1 MNVLFI
7 GLGIIGQRHIRNI
20 KLRYKKINLYTLK
33 NKYSKQL
40 YSNKNAIKGNVKKKY
55 NLNTIKLIEIN
66 KKVKIDAAFICLP
79 NHLHTKYLKILVEK
93 KIHVFLEKPGGINLS
108 DYKDLI
114 KIQKKIKKNN
124 LKVVVGYHLRFHPII
139 LKLKKMINNK
149 IIGTILNVLVENGEH
164 IADYRPYQKYWKR
177 YHAKKKQGG
186 GVLLNQIH
194 EIDYLL
200 DLFEN
205 YNFKVVN
212 SFRRKMSDLKIDTED
227 TIISNFIVRKLKNIF
242 LLSLLMN
249 SYERPKKR
257 TIKIIGTK
265 GKIFFDFLKNEIE
278 IYKFDIFKYGMIKG
292 KKIRKK
298 FFKYKIDRNDLF
310 KKEVYYFINA
320 VKKNKLI
327 DKKYGLEK
335 SIKTLNIALKLN
347 K

>member
-1 MNVLFI
+1 M
-7 GLGIIGQRHIRNI
+7 
-20 KLRYKKINLYTLK
+20 
-33 NKYSKQL
+33 
-40 YSNKNAIKGNVKKKY
+40 
-55 NLNTIKLIEIN
+55 
-66 KKVKIDAAFICLP
+66 KIDAAFICLP
-79 NHLHTKYLKILVEK
+79 NHLHTKYLKILFEK

-114 KIQKKIKKNN
+114 KIQKKIKKYN
-124 LKVVVGYHLRFHPII
+124 LKVMVGYHLRFHPII
-139 LKLKKMINNK
+139 SKLKKIINDK
-149 IIGTILNVLVENGEH
+149 SIGIILNVLVENGEH
-164 IADYRPYQKYWKR
+164 IADYRTYQKYWKR

-212 SFRRKMSDLKIDTED
+212 TFRRKMSHLKIDTED
-227 TIISNFIVRKLKNIF
+227 TISSNFIVKKFKNVF

-265 GKIFFDFLKNEIE
+265 GKVIFDFLKNEIE
-278 IYKFDIFKYGMIKG
+278 IYKFNIFKNGMIKS
-292 KKIRKK
+292 KKIYTK
-298 FFKYKIDRNDLF
+298 FLKYKINRNYLF

-327 DKKYGLEK
+327 DKKFGLKK
-335 SIKTLNIALKLN
+335 SIKTLNIALQLN
-347 K
+347 KQK

>member
-1 MNVLFI
+1 M
-7 GLGIIGQRHIRNI
+7 Q
-20 KLRYKKINLYTLK
+20 
-33 NKYSKQL
+33 
-40 YSNKNAIKGNVKKKY
+40 
-55 NLNTIKLIEIN
+55 
-66 KKVKIDAAFICLP
+66 
-79 NHLHTKYLKILVEK
+79 
-93 KIHVFLEKPGGINLS
+93 
-108 DYKDLI
+108 
-114 KIQKKIKKNN
+114 
-124 LKVVVGYHLRFHPII
+124 
-139 LKLKKMINNK
+139 
-149 IIGTILNVLVENGEH
+149 
-164 IADYRPYQKYWKR
+164 
-177 YHAKKKQGG
+177 KKKQGG

-194 EIDYLL
+194 EVDYLL

-212 SFRRKMSDLKIDTED
+212 SFGRKMSDLKIDTED
-227 TIISNFIVRKLKNIF
+227 TIISNFIVRKLKNVF

-298 FFKYKIDRNDLF
+298 IFKYKIDRNDLF